1 MVMIVDRYLNTGG
14 LVLMGFLVAL
24 FMSFGGFNI
33 WLSIAAG
40 VGTVF
45 VIVSIFMVTF
55 FFERL
60 DEKHEQ
66 KRLEESKQSVVFE

>member
-1 MVMIVDRYLNTGG
+1 MIVDRYVNAGG
-14 LVLMGFLVAL
+14 LALMGFLIAL
-24 FMSFGGFNI
+24 FMSFGGFNV
-33 WLSIAAG
+33 WLSVAAG

-45 VIVSIFMVTF
+45 VIVSIFMVMF

-66 KRLEESKQSVVFE
+66 KQLGESKQSVVSE